1 LSWEPSHEQQPH
13 QHHNGFDLSPDAL
26 DYNGFDLSPDA
37 LDGDMPN
44 VAADG
49 HPMRALDRVW
59 AWAQENADWC
69 GFAAGSALVFAML
82 LFA

>member
-26 DYNGFDLSPDA
+26 D
-37 LDGDMPN
+37 GDMPD

-49 HPMRALDRVW
+49 HSMRALDRAW
-59 AWAQENADWC
+59 AWARENADFC
-69 GFAAGSALVFAML
+69 GFAVGSALVFTAL
-82 LFA
+82 LFMG